1 VFIKEDSYLSP
12 AMAKTRQGRS
22 KSTEDITS
30 KDSKKES
37 EPREK
42 LGIDEKKKLLQ
53 KAKAE
58 SVVKLL
64 PKMTYKNE
72 KKINAVPVDEK
83 RRYWVV
89 DPRLNYRGRNY
100 GEWVCDWF
108 NWFISADA
116 DNRNSGPVVHLRSK
130 GPPADESSTETKGR
144 AMAST
149 DEPSTFASDPNYPKK
164 YVNDALIKI
173 GSDRLQIFEDQAV
186 LVPIITAYEIAGGY
200 KDWGYLQDF
209 VGLTIDNGDNPP
221 ANEQLTIDDEGI
233 VLPSELELDDFRIV
247 TPIFTAVIPDVEYGR
262 SIKDYLEVPVAPG
275 NYPAMVDGYFVI
287 LRFSTGTYVIHS
299 WASAP
304 REATGPY
311 FSELLYEIEVL
322 ERPTRARGSITMKH
336 PARNQGLLRK
346 IMHKKEESGEIST
359 GSPVFRVSRFFK
371 QDAYKIGK

>member
-1 VFIKEDSYLSP
+1 
-12 AMAKTRQGRS
+12 MAKNRRGKRQ
-22 KSTEDITS
+22 STEGITPRGS
-30 KDSKKES
+30 ETES

-42 LGIDEKKKLLQ
+42 LGEDEKGELIRIAKKETVVDLLH
-53 KAKAE
+53 
-58 SVVKLL
+58 KLTF
-64 PKMTYKNE
+64 KKE
-72 KKINAVPVDEK
+72 KEIHAVPVDLK

-116 DNRNSGPVVHLRSK
+116 DIRNSGPVVHLRSK
-130 GPPADESSTETKGR
+130 GPPADEGITETKGR
-144 AMAST
+144 TVATS
-149 DEPSTFASDPNYPKK
+149 DEPSTFGSDPNYPKK

-209 VGLTIDNGDNPP
+209 VGLIIDNGDNPP
-221 ANEQLTIDDEGI
+221 ANEQLTIDDNDI
-233 VLPSELELDDFRIV
+233 VLPDELKLDDFRIV
-247 TPIFTAVIPDVEYGR
+247 TPVFTAVVPDVEYGR
-262 SIKDYLEVPVAPG
+262 SIKDYLEVPVIPG
-275 NYPAMVDGYFVI
+275 NYPAMVDGYFVM
-287 LRFSTGTYVIHS
+287 LRFTTGTYMIHS

-322 ERPTRARGSITMKH
+322 ERPTRARGPTTMKH
-336 PARNQGLLRK
+336 PARNQGLLLR
-346 IMHKKEESGEIST
+346 IMHKKVESGEISK
-359 GSPVFRVSRFFK
+359 GSPVFRVSKFFNEN
-371 QDAYKIGK
+371 AYKSGKKD